1 MKRRS
6 RAEEIF
12 NDIVDTIKDTQKDI
26 EGTVNEYTSN
36 VTKKPTMD
44 VVEDSDDIIVIA
56 DLPGVIKDDMKID
69 LTEDTLEITA
79 QFNVKSEGE
88 NFVRKERHYGKVN
101 RIISLPS
108 KIKLNKSSAV
118 FENGVLTIVLPKLE
132 NNNSFEVK
140 VDWLSEIEHNNDY

>member
-6 RAEEIF
+6 IAEEIF

-56 DLPGVIKDDMKID
+56 DLPGVIRDNMKID

-79 QFNVKSEGE
+79 QFNIESEGT
-88 NFVRKERHYGKVN
+88 NYVRKERQYGEVN

-108 KIKLNKSSAV
+108 KIKLNESSAE
-118 FENGVLTIVLPKLE
+118 FENGVLKIVLPKLE

-140 VDWLSEIEHNNDY
+140 VDWLS

>member
-44 VVEDSDDIIVIA
+44 VVEDIDDIIVIA
-56 DLPGVIKDDMKID
+56 DLPGVIKDNMKID

-79 QFNVKSEGE
+79 QFNVESEDK
-88 NFVRKERHYGKVN
+88 NFVRKERQYGKVN
-101 RIISLPS
+101 RIISLPL
-108 KIKLNKSSAV
+108 KIKLNESSAE

-140 VDWLSEIEHNNDY
+140 VDWLSEIEHNNEL